1 MALSGSVS
9 TSSYEGRYLQLS
21 WSATQSVASNKSTVS
36 WTLSAVGGSSS
47 WYATGPITVVI
58 NGATV
63 YSLSSQNRYNMYVG
77 TVSSGTLDIAHN
89 ADGTKSF
96 DVSIRAAIF
105 STSVNCTGSNTFTL
119 NAIPIGTSV
128 AQFYEGATETS
139 ISMRFETGTAV
150 DYAWYSTNGGST
162 WIGIWSGSA
171 SSGEYTTASSYPL
184 TPGTDYSVKTK
195 VKAKGTQTESE
206 TTAMTVTT
214 YLYPYPRTAPNFTI
228 GDEVIIPIY
237 NPLAREITVTVK
249 AGSTT
254 ILSTTTTGASVTIPT
269 SSASALYS
277 SIPNATSGAYTV
289 TVTYS
294 EQTRTESGTYSV
306 PSSSA
311 PTITGGTYQDT
322 DTTVTN
328 ITGNNQKIIPSKSKV
343 KFTATGISAKN
354 SATVSSVK
362 VNIDGTDYNMSLSGS
377 TATVSNVTINS
388 SQATAVITV
397 TDSRGLTASKEV
409 ALDII
414 EYTAPTLSATA
425 SRVSGYYSSTEI
437 TPTVNYTILGSN
449 AVTIQLKAR
458 KTSESSYSVTQNIS
472 SSGTSTVSLDNQ
484 YPWYILLTVTDSF
497 GGSSTFEIT
506 IGKGIPL
513 FYFDIGKSSV
523 SVDKF
528 PEHSNSFEVEG
539 DIYMTVDT
547 ADELL
552 QALADIGWSD
562 IALGGTGLIDVST
575 NETGSIPQTG
585 VPTTNTNY
593 YRTTFI
599 PIEYDSYTVT
609 TNTPSSTSSFRIHG
623 YDSNQTWV
631 KQIYNF
637 TTTGSETAISFNI
650 PETTPTIEYI
660 RLSYIKT
667 GTTGLF
673 PGILEGSTK
682 VETE

>member
-1 MALSGSVS
+1 M
-9 TSSYEGRYLQLS
+9 
-21 WSATQSVASNKSTVS
+21 ASNKSTVS

-47 WYATGPITVVI
+47 WYATGPVTVVI
-58 NGATV
+58 NKATV
-63 YSLSSQNRYNMYVG
+63 YAQTTRTNMYTG
-77 TVSSGTLDIAHN
+77 TVASGTLDITHDS
-89 ADGTKSF
+89 DGTKSF
-96 DVSIRAAIF
+96 TVSVSAAIY

-119 NAIPIGTSV
+119 NAIPRGTSV
-128 AQFYEGATETS
+128 AQYYEGATETS
-139 ISMRFETGTAV
+139 VSMRFETGTTV
-150 DYAWYSTNGGST
+150 DYAWYSTDGGST
-162 WIGIWSGSA
+162 WVGIWSGSA
-171 SSGEYTTASSYPL
+171 TSGEYTTAFAL

-195 VKAKGTQTESE
+195 VKAKDTQTESE
-206 TTAMTVTT
+206 TSAMTVTT

-228 GDEVIIPIY
+228 GAEAVIPIY
-237 NPLAREITVTVK
+237 NPLAREITVTVM

-254 ILSTTTTGASVTIPT
+254 ILTATTTGTTVTIPS

-277 SIPNATSGAYTV
+277 SIPNATSGTYTV
-289 TVTYS
+289 TVTYN

-306 PSSSA
+306 PSTSSPA
-311 PTITGGTYQDT
+311 ITGATYQDT
-322 DTTVTN
+322 NSTVTN

-397 TDSRGLTASKEV
+397 TDSRGLTASKGV

-425 SRVSGYYSSTEI
+425 SRVAGYYSNTEI
-437 TPTVNYTILGSN
+437 TPTVNYTVIGSN

-458 KTSESSYSVTQNIS
+458 KTSESSYSVTQSIS

-523 SVDKF
+523 SVDMF
-528 PEHSNSFEVEG
+528 PRHSDTFEVNG
-539 DIYMTVDT
+539 DIYMYADT
-547 ADELL
+547 SATSGIDYEFLKAYADF
-552 QALADIGWSD
+552 IGD
-562 IALGGTGLIDVST
+562 TGLIDTST
-575 NETGSIPQTG
+575 NEDGSIPANGTPAANSTFTRTLLIPVNEG
-585 VPTTNTNY
+585 TYTFKTIPPGSSNT
-593 YRTTFI
+593 I
-599 PIEYDSYTVT
+599 
-609 TNTPSSTSSFRIHG
+609 RIHG
-623 YDSNQTWV
+623 YDKDGTWKRQLTYFTV
-631 KQIYNF
+631 SGSDQVVRTFAVASDIYYVR
-637 TTTGSETAISFNI
+637 A
-650 PETTPTIEYI
+650 
-660 RLSYIKT
+660 SYPRASIND
-667 GTTGLF
+667 TGLF
-673 PGILEGSTK
+673 YGT
-682 VETE
+682 V